1 MKRKRRTSKR
11 FDKPLKTLE
20 ENEEFIN
27 NLLLL
32 DEISNEDTNVSYI
45 EVEGEHLLIKGK
57 KFKKPYWWKK
67 LDEKFNIK

>member
-11 FDKPLKTLE
+11 FDKPFKTLE

-27 NLLLL
+27 FLLL

-45 EVEGEHLLIKGK
+45 EVEGK

>member
-11 FDKPLKTLE
+11 FHKPLKTLE

-27 NLLLL
+27 SL
-32 DEISNEDTNVSYI
+32 SNEDTNVSYI
-45 EVEGEHLLIKGK
+45 EVEGK

>member
-27 NLLLL
+27 FLLL

-45 EVEGEHLLIKGK
+45 EVEGK

-67 LDEKFNIK
+67 LDEKFGIK

>member
-27 NLLLL
+27 SL
-32 DEISNEDTNVSYI
+32 SNEDTNVSYI
-45 EVEGEHLLIKGK
+45 EVEGK

-67 LDEKFNIK
+67 LDEKFGIK

>member
-11 FDKPLKTLE
+11 FDKPFKTLE

-27 NLLLL
+27 SL
-32 DEISNEDTNVSYI
+32 SNEDTNVSYI
-45 EVEGEHLLIKGK
+45 EVEGK

>member
-27 NLLLL
+27 SL
-32 DEISNEDTNVSYI
+32 SNEDTNVSYI
-45 EVEGEHLLIKGK
+45 EVEGKHLLIGGK

-67 LDEKFNIK
+67 LDEKFGIK

>member
-1 MKRKRRTSKR
+1 MKKKRRTSKR

-27 NLLLL
+27 SL
-32 DEISNEDTNVSYI
+32 SNEDTNVSYI

>member
-27 NLLLL
+27 SL
-32 DEISNEDTNVSYI
+32 SNEDTNVSYI
-45 EVEGEHLLIKGK
+45 EVEGK

>member
-11 FDKPLKTLE
+11 FDKPFKTLE

-27 NLLLL
+27 FLLL

-45 EVEGEHLLIKGK
+45 EVEGK

-67 LDEKFNIK
+67 LDEKFGIK

>member
-1 MKRKRRTSKR
+1 MNRKRRTSKR

-27 NLLLL
+27 SL
-32 DEISNEDTNVSYI
+32 SNEDTNVSYI

>member
-1 MKRKRRTSKR
+1 MKKKRRTSKR
-11 FDKPLKTLE
+11 FDKPLKTFE

-45 EVEGEHLLIKGK
+45 EVEGK

>member
-1 MKRKRRTSKR
+1 MKKKRRTSKR

-27 NLLLL
+27 SL
-32 DEISNEDTNVSYI
+32 SNEDTNVSYI

-57 KFKKPYWWKK
+57 KFKK
-67 LDEKFNIK
+67 

>member
-27 NLLLL
+27 SL
-32 DEISNEDTNVSYI
+32 SNEDTNVSYI

>member
-11 FDKPLKTLE
+11 FDKPFKTLE

-27 NLLLL
+27 SL
-32 DEISNEDTNVSYI
+32 SNEDTNVSYI

>member
-1 MKRKRRTSKR
+1 MKKKRRTSKR

-27 NLLLL
+27 SL
-32 DEISNEDTNVSYI
+32 SNEDTNVSYI
-45 EVEGEHLLIKGK
+45 EVEGKQ
-57 KFKKPYWWKK
+57 FKKPYWWKK

>member
-1 MKRKRRTSKR
+1 SMKRKRRTSKR

-27 NLLLL
+27 SL
-32 DEISNEDTNVSYI
+32 SNEDTNVSYI

>member
-11 FDKPLKTLE
+11 FDNPLKTLE

-27 NLLLL
+27 SL
-32 DEISNEDTNVSYI
+32 SNEDTNVSYI
-45 EVEGEHLLIKGK
+45 EVEGK

>member
-1 MKRKRRTSKR
+1 MKKKRRTSKR
-11 FDKPLKTLE
+11 FDKPFKTLE
-20 ENEEFIN
+20 ENEEFI

-45 EVEGEHLLIKGK
+45 EVEGK

-67 LDEKFNIK
+67 LDEKFGIK